1 MKSKAIG
8 CFVCAWLWLSSWAQ
22 KPVDLD
28 SIAQHS
34 NYVTL
39 SEVILRTG
47 VNVPVF
53 LDKVRNDTSFY
64 KAFKNLRI
72 LQFESENDIRFFDKK
87 GRVLAASHSQT
98 RQRRNGSC
106 RFSEW
111 IDERVLGDYYQ
122 SDSSL
127 TYYTAEL
134 FTSLFYTKSLVC
146 GESNVIGNRSVTRS
160 GKKGIEKHKDML
172 KMLFFNPGK
181 RIPGIPFM
189 GSKTAMLDEG
199 KLGHYDMELRE
210 DTIDGKSFLL
220 FQQTVK
226 PGHEDAVVVDR
237 MKTWF
242 TFDSYQ
248 IVNREY
254 TLSYRA
260 GFYDFDVTMRVK
272 LMPWKTLW
280 VPETIY
286 YLGNWKVAFK
296 KRERAAFFIRFTA
309 FSE

>member
-1 MKSKAIG
+1 MKSRAL
-8 CFVCAWLWLSSWAQ
+8 CSFVCIWLWYDSVAQ
-22 KPVDLD
+22 HPAVLD
-28 SIAQHS
+28 SVTQNP

-39 SEVILRTG
+39 SEVILRSG
-47 VNVPVF
+47 VSVPVF

-72 LQFESENDIRFFDKK
+72 LQFQSENDIRFFDKK
-87 GRVLAASHSQT
+87 GSILAASHSQT
-98 RQRRNGSC
+98 RQIRKGAC
-106 RFSEW
+106 RFSER

-134 FTSLFYTKSLVC
+134 FTSLFFAKTPVC
-146 GESNVIGNRSVTRS
+146 GESTIIGNRTVTTS
-160 GKKGIEKHKDML
+160 GKQGIEKHKDML
-172 KMLFFNPGK
+172 KMLLFNPGK

-189 GSKTAMLDEG
+189 GSKTAMLDED

-210 DTIDGKSFLL
+210 DTLDGKPYLL

-226 PGHEDAVVVDR
+226 PGHQDAVVVDR

-254 TLSYRA
+254 SLSYRA
-260 GFYDFDVTMRVK
+260 GVYDFDVTMRVK
-272 LMPWKTLW
+272 LMPWKSLW

-296 KRERAAFFIRFTA
+296 KRERAAFFIRFAA